1 MIIIEKKK
9 MNVKE
14 GNTMNALILVR
25 DAFVAAYPELI
36 EETEK
41 LCANV
46 TVMKTDDGVR
56 KEELLKEAATADIIV
71 VAVVKIDRDVIDAAT
86 NLKYIIKFGAGYDNI
101 DVAYAEEKGIIVS
114 NAPGQ
119 NAESAADLAFG
130 LMLASSRSIPQKDAE
145 VKSRVW
151 NNSLG
156 NEVHNKKLGIV
167 GFGSI
172 GQAIAKRANGFSM
185 EVMAYGNYQ
194 NEEAAALLNVRF
206 ADLDTLLTESD
217 YVILSTSLTS
227 KNKHFI
233 NRDTLGKMK
242 SSAFLINISRGGLI
256 HEGDL
261 VEALKNGGI
270 RGAALDVF
278 EVEPPQNE
286 LSMLPNVIATPHIG
300 GATYEA
306 IVNISTITID
316 NIQRFIEEE
325 ELLFVVH

>member
-1 MIIIEKKK
+1 
-9 MNVKE
+9 
-14 GNTMNALILVR
+14 MNALILIR

-41 LCANV
+41 LCTNV

-56 KEELLKEAATADIIV
+56 KEDLLKEAAAADIIV
-71 VAVVKIDRDVIDAAT
+71 VAVVKIDRDVIDAAK

-119 NAESAADLAFG
+119 NADSAADLAFG
-130 LMLASSRSIPQKDAE
+130 LMLASSRSISQKDAE
-145 VKSRVW
+145 VKARLW
-151 NNSLG
+151 NNTLG

-185 EVMAYGNYQ
+185 DVMAYGNYQ
-194 NEEAAALLNVRF
+194 NEDAAAQLNVRF
-206 ADLDTLLTESD
+206 TDLDTLLTESD

-227 KNKHFI
+227 INKHFI
-233 NRDTLGKMK
+233 NRDTLGRMK

-256 HEGDL
+256 NEVDL
-261 VEALKNGGI
+261 VEALKSGGI

-286 LSMLPNVIATPHIG
+286 LSLLPNVIATPHIG

-316 NIQRFIEEE
+316 NIQRFIAEE